1 MMKRLKF
8 LLCMIFF
15 AGVAML
21 SWGMDPGWAQQA
33 PGSSSQNR
41 QGLTNYEKIREELAA
56 KRAAQGQMRS
66 TTPAQRK
73 AAAERLKALLEGQKK
88 QSAPISEGEVNK

>member
-1 MMKRLKF
+1 MKKLQFR
-8 LLCMIFF
+8 LCMIFLT
-15 AGVAML
+15 GVAML
-21 SWGMDPGWAQQA
+21 SLGMDLGWAQQA
-33 PGSSSQNR
+33 PGSSSQNK

-88 QSAPISEGEVNK
+88 QSVPISGGEVNK